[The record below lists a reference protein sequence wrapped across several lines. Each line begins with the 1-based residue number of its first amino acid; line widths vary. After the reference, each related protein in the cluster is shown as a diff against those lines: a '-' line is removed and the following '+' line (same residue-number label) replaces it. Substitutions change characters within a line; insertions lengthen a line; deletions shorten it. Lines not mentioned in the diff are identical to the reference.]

1 MKRSKAVPL
10 LMLGTLGLLAGCGS
24 DSREIQTRQN
34 NYRSVEDCR
43 KDWGNDEKDCQRS
56 SSRAGGYAYVGPR
69 YIWNHGAGYP
79 MAVNSDGSQRQLTNS
94 YLSRPGAAST
104 ATSATVSRSTF
115 SSNTSSSGAR
125 SSGSSVSRGG
135 FGSTA
140 RGFSGGG

>member
-1 MKRSKAVPL
+1 MKRSKAVPM
-10 LMLGTLGLLAGCGS
+10 LMLGTIGLLAGCGS

-56 SSRAGGYAYVGPR
+56 SGRAGAAYVGPR

-79 MAVNSDGSQRQLTNS
+79 MAVNPDGSQRALKNS
-94 YLSRPGAAST
+94 YLSKPGSTST
-104 ATSATVSRSTF
+104 ATSATVSRSSF
-115 SSNTSSSGAR
+115 SSSGAH
-125 SSGSSVSRGG
+125 SSSSSASRGG

>member
-43 KDWGNDEKDCQRS
+43 KDWGNDEKDCQRTTTRS
-56 SSRAGGYAYVGPR
+56 GGVGYVGPR
-69 YIWNHGAGYP
+69 YIWNHGGGVP
-79 MAVNSDGSQRQLTNS
+79 MAVNSDGSQRPLNNS
-94 YLSRPGAAST
+94 YLSRPGSVSA

-115 SSNTSSSGAR
+115 SGSSGAHA
-125 SSGSSVSRGG
+125 SGYSGSRGG
-135 FGSTA
+135 FGGTA

>member
-34 NYRSVEDCR
+34 SYRSVEDCR
-43 KDWGNDEKDCQRS
+43 KDWGNDDDDCERTRTKS
-56 SSRAGGYAYVGPR
+56 GGFVYMGPR
-69 YIWNHGAGYP
+69 YVWNHGGGMPYAIRK
-79 MAVNSDGSQRQLTNS
+79 DGTQKALPNS
-94 YLSRPGAAST
+94 YLNRPGSVST
-104 ATSATVSRSTF
+104 ATHATVSRF
-115 SSNTSSSGAR
+115 SGGSGA
-125 SSGSSVSRGG
+125 SASGYSGSRGG